1 MPTPRERE
9 MRSLLAQL
17 DNSAL
22 STRDFADLHGVSVM
36 TIYWWR
42 SELRRRDR
50 ERGHDFAHTCRAGRG
65 RRTWLRGLVNV
76 TKRYVIHAV
85 AHNLGRIMRALFGVG
100 TPRRLQSPSKAL
112 ERAYLA
118 AICLLTAICAMLAKY
133 GADMRSTFRKCMRDI
148 RDAANPHRRVGITLC
163 STRC

>member
-22 STRDFADLHGVSVM
+22 STRDFADLHGMSVM

-50 ERGHDFAHTCRAGRG
+50 ERDQDFVEVDIRPDTAIAAPQAFEIVLPCG
-65 RRTWLRGLVNV
+65 LRIVV
-76 TKRYVIHAV
+76 
-85 AHNLGRIMRALFGVG
+85 
-100 TPRRLQSPSKAL
+100 P
-112 ERAYLA
+112 RAYDADELRQLIA
-118 AICLLTAICAMLAKY
+118 AV
-133 GADMRSTFRKCMRDI
+133 STC
-148 RDAANPHRRVGITLC
+148 
-163 STRC
+163 